1 MLPHHSPARGF
12 TLIELMIAVAIA
24 AVLLGLALP
33 SFNDTVR
40 RGRRTDA
47 ADMVVGV
54 LHAQERWRGLNPV
67 YSNSLTAL
75 NQPSTSVGGYY
86 RMALSAATGNGYTL
100 TASAVSGKG
109 QEHDGSCAT
118 LTVIVANG
126 SPVYSPAACWSR

>member
-1 MLPHHSPARGF
+1 MVSKKVPARGF

-24 AVLLGLALP
+24 GVLLSLALP

-54 LHAQERWRGLNPV
+54 LHAQERWRGLNPQ
-67 YSNSLTAL
+67 YSSSLTAL
-75 NQPSTSVGGYY
+75 NQPGTSMGGYY
-86 RMALSAATGNGYTL
+86 SLALSAATGTGYTL
-100 TASAVSGKG
+100 TASAVTGKG

-118 LTVIVANG
+118 LTVTVANG
-126 SPVYSPAACWSR
+126 SPLYTPTACWSR